1 MVDQG
6 FKVIDFHCHFPVAT
20 NWGGMGGGRGSRG
33 RPESAITGGGA
44 YKASEQSQKAVR
56 DYAVSLRAEWRLAHC
71 FEAPD
76 TEERT
81 EREQADRWAAEID
94 KYGLERAVFVT
105 GGGND
110 KLAEI
115 VSWYPD
121 KFIGFAHHNPFAD
134 DAADELRRA
143 VREKGLKGYK
153 LIAPALDRPID
164 DPSGYPTWEA
174 AEELGIPI
182 LVHFGVLG
190 GGGGIS
196 HHVNMSPL
204 MLHNV
209 ARDFAT
215 IPFVIPHLGCG
226 YVRELLHLM
235 WSCGNV
241 HVDTSGS
248 NQWMRWMPEELT
260 TKILIRKYVET
271 AGAERVVYGSDSSWF
286 PRGFSIRYYED
297 QIRDCRELGLSQ
309 DQMVAI
315 FGGNARR
322 LLGMA

>member
-44 YKASEQSQKAVR
+44 YESSEESQKAVR

-190 GGGGIS
+190 WRRRYLA
-196 HHVNMSPL
+196 P
-204 MLHNV
+204 
-209 ARDFAT
+209 
-215 IPFVIPHLGCG
+215 
-226 YVRELLHLM
+226 
-235 WSCGNV
+235 
-241 HVDTSGS
+241 
-248 NQWMRWMPEELT
+248 
-260 TKILIRKYVET
+260 RKHEP
-271 AGAERVVYGSDSSWF
+271 AHAPQRS
-286 PRGFSIRYYED
+286 
-297 QIRDCRELGLSQ
+297 
-309 DQMVAI
+309 A
-315 FGGNARR
+315 
-322 LLGMA
+322 

>member
-1 MVDQG
+1 M
-6 FKVIDFHCHFPVAT
+6 
-20 NWGGMGGGRGSRG
+20 GGRGGRG
-33 RPESAITGGGA
+33 RPESAFTGGGA
-44 YKASEQSQKAVR
+44 YESSEQSQKAVR

-71 FEAPD
+71 FDAPETD
-76 TEERT
+76 ERT
-81 EREQADRWAAEID
+81 PREQADRWAAEID
-94 KYGLERAVFVT
+94 KYDLERVVWVT

-110 KLAEI
+110 QLSEI

-121 KFIGFAHHNPFAD
+121 KFIRVRPPQPIRRRCPPTSCA
-134 DAADELRRA
+134 RA
-143 VREKGLKGYK
+143 VNEKGLKGYK

-182 LVHFGVLG
+182 LVHFGILG
-190 GGGGIS
+190 GGGGVA

-204 MLHNV
+204 ILHNV

-241 HVDTSGS
+241 YVDTSGS

-271 AGAERVVYGSDSSWF
+271 VGAERIVYGSDSSWF
-286 PRGFSIRYYED
+286 PRGFSVRYYDED

-309 DQMVAI
+309 DQMEVDFQRERQAPA
-315 FGGNARR
+315 GE
-322 LLGMA
+322 

>member
-6 FKVIDFHCHFPVAT
+6 FKVIDFHCHFPVAM
-20 NWGGMGGGRGSRG
+20 NWGDRGRAS
-33 RPESAITGGGA
+33 RPESPVTGAGEFQR
-44 YKASEQSQKAVR
+44 SEESERVVR
-56 DYAVSLRAEWRLAHC
+56 KYATDLRAEWRLAHC
-71 FEAPD
+71 FEAPE

-81 EREQADRWAAEID
+81 EREQADRWAAEVD
-94 KYGLERAVFVT
+94 RYGLERVVFVT
-105 GGGND
+105 GGGNE

-121 KFIGFAHHNPFAD
+121 KFIGFAHHNPFTK
-134 DAADELRRA
+134 DAADELKRA
-143 VREKGLKGYK
+143 VEELGLKGYK
-153 LIAPALDRPID
+153 LIAPALDKPID

-174 AEELGIPI
+174 AAELGIPVLI
-182 LVHFGVLG
+182 HFGILG

-204 MLHNV
+204 ILHNV

-215 IPFVIPHLGCG
+215 VPFVLPHLGCG

-241 HVDTSGS
+241 YVDTSGS

-271 AGAERVVYGSDSSWF
+271 VGAERIVYGSDSSWF
-286 PRGFSIRYYED
+286 PRGFSVRYYED

-309 DQMVAI
+309 EQMTAI

-322 LLGMA
+322 LLGLG